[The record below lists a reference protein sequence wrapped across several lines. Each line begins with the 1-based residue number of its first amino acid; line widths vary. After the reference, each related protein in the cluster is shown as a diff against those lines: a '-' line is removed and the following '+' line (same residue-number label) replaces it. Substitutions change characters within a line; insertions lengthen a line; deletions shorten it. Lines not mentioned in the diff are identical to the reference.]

1 MQVRQTT
8 LLQKQESGQAR
19 ALLNGLW
26 AECEAKQLTQKQLSG
41 VIKAVL
47 RQSPKAELGEEAD
60 SVVLIDDLPV
70 FSFIEAD
77 SSWDVRS
84 HNVEKLF
91 ADVC

>member
-1 MQVRQTT
+1 MVVST
-8 LLQKQESGQAR
+8 KGS
-19 ALLNGLW
+19 
-26 AECEAKQLTQKQLSG
+26 LSE
-41 VIKAVL
+41 
-47 RQSPKAELGEEAD
+47 ELGEEAD

-84 HNVEKLF
+84 HNVEKVF